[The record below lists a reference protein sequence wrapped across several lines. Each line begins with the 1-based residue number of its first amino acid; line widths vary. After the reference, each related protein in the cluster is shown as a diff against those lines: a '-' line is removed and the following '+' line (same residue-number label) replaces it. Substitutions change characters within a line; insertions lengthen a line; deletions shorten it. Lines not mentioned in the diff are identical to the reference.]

1 LLFAD
6 HDGKPS
12 YVRVY
17 VNLEEIFAAARKYI
31 RERAPAITRFEA
43 ACTSDPVGVE
53 HITGSLKRAIEFM
66 GRQEL
71 GRLRFVTKYSHVD
84 SLLDA
89 DHRGHTHFRFSINA
103 DHVVKFFEPGTSP
116 LSDRLEAAGK
126 VARAG
131 YPLGFIIAPLMIFD
145 GWKEGYGR
153 MLEEL
158 RDRLPPE
165 AEEGLT
171 FELITHRFTKAA
183 KRVILKRYPKTRLE
197 MDEERRKKKWGKYGR
212 VKYVYRDAEMEALK
226 DYMEEWIGR
235 LFPSAKILYFT

>member
-1 LLFAD
+1 
-6 HDGKPS
+6 
-12 YVRVY
+12 
-17 VNLEEIFAAARKYI
+17 
-31 RERAPAITRFEA
+31 
-43 ACTSDPVGVE
+43 
-53 HITGSLKRAIEFM
+53 
-66 GRQEL
+66 
-71 GRLRFVTKYSHVD
+71 
-84 SLLDA
+84 
-89 DHRGHTHFRFSINA
+89 
-103 DHVVKFFEPGTSP
+103 
-116 LSDRLEAAGK
+116 
-126 VARAG
+126 
-131 YPLGFIIAPLMIFD
+131 MIFD

-235 LFPSAKILYFT
+235 PFPSAKILYFT